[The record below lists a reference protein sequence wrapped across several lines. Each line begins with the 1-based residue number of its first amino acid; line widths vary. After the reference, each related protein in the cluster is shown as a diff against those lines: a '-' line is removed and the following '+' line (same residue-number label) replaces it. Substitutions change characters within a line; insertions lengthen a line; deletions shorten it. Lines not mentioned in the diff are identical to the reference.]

1 MIQEVLYKLFTDS
14 PLFPCVDYNDIIWSL
29 QHGNVFKFERYPES
43 VDKPCPSIAEI
54 VKMLLLKMN
63 FEKQEKLSFWILIE
77 NSFRNKRTYFP
88 NPDTET
94 EDYEF
99 MVNDIM
105 KLRENSYG
113 DFCFMSNQEMDP
125 EVRVSIFATA
135 DIIDYQRPLQVSGNY
150 LA

>member
-1 MIQEVLYKLFTDS
+1 MDA
-14 PLFPCVDYNDIIWSL
+14 
-29 QHGNVFKFERYPES
+29 
-43 VDKPCPSIAEI
+43 IAEI

-63 FEKQEKLSFWILIE
+63 LEKQDKLSFWILIE

-99 MVNDIM
+99 MVNGIM
-105 KLRENSYG
+105 KLRENSVG

-125 EVRVSIFATA
+125 EMRVSIIATD
-135 DIIDYQRPLQVSGNY
+135 DIIEYQRPECREGNY